1 MTLTDAAGNVHTAN
15 SNGEYENL
23 PYGTYTHAVLCA
35 GCDYV
40 STAAS
45 TWAVQTKA
53 NVSGGVLT
61 RTIPLTASA
70 AGAWDGTTKTAAHS
84 DRRRVSDW

>member
-1 MTLTDAAGNVHTAN
+1 MTLTDAAGNVLTAN

-23 PYGTYTHAVLCA
+23 PYGTYTYAVHCA

-40 STAAS
+40 YGSFYLGSAD
-45 TWAVQTKA
+45 KA

-61 RTIPLTASA
+61 KPIPLTASVV
-70 AGAWDGTTKTAAHS
+70 GSCYGTT
-84 DRRRVSDW
+84 